1 MKKVI
6 GVILMLGMLWYAL
19 SGCDQL
25 QLNGIDLSETATLRV
40 YVSGVPG
47 EFQEVSFTFSEISAQ
62 IGNMW
67 ISVMDTM
74 HTISLPQWATGEL
87 IEIGETVV
95 PAGDYSQLQLL
106 IARARVLVG
115 NEIFE
120 VVIPDSSQAGMKL
133 IDEFV
138 IDPGTSF
145 ELIIDFDINRSIISV
160 GPPGNPISYHLRPVM
175 RVIPRALSGSLS
187 ATVTNPEHEAVAC
200 ALQNGDTLTTARV
213 HPQSGAF
220 LLGFLPGGDYTIMV
234 SDKNGAA
241 YQANPVEIIA
251 GENKDLGEI
260 TLQ

>member
-6 GVILMLGMLWYAL
+6 GAVLMVGTLWCFL

-25 QLNGIDLSETATLRV
+25 HLNGIDLSETATLRV
-40 YVSGVPG
+40 YVNGVPG
-47 EFQEVSFTFSEISAQ
+47 EFQEVSFTFSEINAQ

-67 ISVMDTM
+67 ISVMDTT
-74 HTISLPQWATGEL
+74 HTISLPQWALGDP

-95 PAGDYSQLQLL
+95 PAGDYSQLKLL
-106 IARARVLVG
+106 IARAQVLVG

-200 ALQNGDTLTTARV
+200 AIQNGDTLTTAPV

-220 LLGFLPGGDYTIMV
+220 LLGFLPGGDYTIAV
-234 SDKNGAA
+234 RDNNGAV

-251 GENKDLGEI
+251 GENLDLGEI